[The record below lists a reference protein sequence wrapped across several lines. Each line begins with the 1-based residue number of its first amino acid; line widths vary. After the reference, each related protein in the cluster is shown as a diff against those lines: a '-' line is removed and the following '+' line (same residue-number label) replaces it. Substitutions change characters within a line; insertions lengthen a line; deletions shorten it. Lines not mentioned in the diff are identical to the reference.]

1 MAKIN
6 AFKFNNERMDVMA
19 KSLSLKEDAFN
30 TMNELQC
37 LLEDWR
43 SIFAKRKKKLSIKR
57 NTKYKLKEEEISN
70 LINEEEAKQTIKDW
84 IMDKFLINLYVY
96 IHKYSSPYQ
105 TLGNNEMYELE
116 KNIIQGETKPIT
128 YIEFLI
134 DFYLDAL
141 SPFNLTEQGLSI
153 VESIINGSMEERR
166 QEIEKIKKNR
176 ELEKEKRVKEN
187 ENLKKNVRN

>member
-1 MAKIN
+1 
-6 AFKFNNERMDVMA
+6 
-19 KSLSLKEDAFN
+19 
-30 TMNELQC
+30 
-37 LLEDWR
+37 
-43 SIFAKRKKKLSIKR
+43 
-57 NTKYKLKEEEISN
+57 
-70 LINEEEAKQTIKDW
+70 
-84 IMDKFLINLYVY
+84 MDKFLINLYVY

-187 ENLKKNVRN
+187 ENLKKMSGINGKCKTY